1 MDYDLNEPG
10 GGDTISCGSLYV
22 GGSLAFSN
30 FGFGYTSNFGPGVYD
45 LIYSTSL
52 PSNLLGNSTS
62 GLVDGYPANLAVSG
76 NYVVLSVVPE
86 PSTLAPLGVGWL
98 GLFGFWWRRRNA
110 ERASHNEMGGPETL
124 FASAGANRTSIEVI
138 SPKWA
143 QWRVAS
149 SP

>member
-62 GLVDGYPANLAVSG
+62 GLVDGYPANLAVRAITWCSRG
-76 NYVVLSVVPE
+76 AG
-86 PSTLAPLGVGWL
+86 PSRSAAG
-98 GLFGFWWRRRNA
+98 RRMAWAVRFLVATA
-110 ERASHNEMGGPETL
+110 ER
-124 FASAGANRTSIEVI
+124 RTCL
-138 SPKWA
+138 A
-143 QWRVAS
+143 
-149 SP
+149 